1 MIPLIE
7 ISPYTVNIF
16 QYFQTPQPW
25 FNTEYYT
32 IPQIVLFTTGA
43 VLWVIAY
50 INTLIWIRKRQV
62 LDIPAIA
69 IILNYTCEVTTG
81 FFFLPNMGL
90 VLVIAYWA
98 WMVLDTFI
106 VISLFRYGYKQMRVD
121 FFRSHLSAFLV
132 VGLLVCFA
140 TQCTFIIAYD
150 LPMAPL
156 DSYIINLVMSVCFI
170 YMYFIPGYEGNR
182 KLTAW
187 TKALGTGL
195 ISIMFQMRYPANTF
209 LTTLY
214 LSCAAFDIY
223 YIWLLHRG
231 PLSPTQPSPTGRA

>member
-1 MIPLIE
+1 MQV
-7 ISPYTVNIF
+7 SPYAVNIID
-16 QYFQTPQPW
+16 YFKTPQPW
-25 FNTEYYT
+25 FNTTDYSIAE
-32 IPQIVLFTTGA
+32 IVLFTTGA

-69 IILNYTCEVTTG
+69 IVLNYTCEITTG

-106 VISLFRYGYKQMRVD
+106 VIALFRYGYKQMRVD
-121 FFRSHLSAFLV
+121 YFRQHVRPFLV

-140 TQCTFIIAYD
+140 VQCTFIVAYD

-156 DSYIINLVMSVCFI
+156 DSYMINLIMSVCFI

-195 ISIMFQMRYPANTF
+195 ISIMFQIKYPDNTF
-209 LTTLY
+209 LTSLY
-214 LSCAAFDIY
+214 VSCAVFDAFYIY
-223 YIWLLHRG
+223 LLYKVPAPQLPG
-231 PLSPTQPSPTGRA
+231 SAA